1 MLCYI
6 SMEAKKKKKCSKMFY
21 LYMFKKD
28 GRFSFKKH
36 KSKKENT
43 SDSTLKTSGGN
54 ERALTPDEP

>member
-1 MLCYI
+1 
-6 SMEAKKKKKCSKMFY
+6 MFY

>member
-1 MLCYI
+1 
-6 SMEAKKKKKCSKMFY
+6 MFY

-43 SDSTLKTSGGN
+43 SNSTLKTSGGN
-54 ERALTPDEP
+54 ERALTPDDHILAHGLLYFCLCDWT